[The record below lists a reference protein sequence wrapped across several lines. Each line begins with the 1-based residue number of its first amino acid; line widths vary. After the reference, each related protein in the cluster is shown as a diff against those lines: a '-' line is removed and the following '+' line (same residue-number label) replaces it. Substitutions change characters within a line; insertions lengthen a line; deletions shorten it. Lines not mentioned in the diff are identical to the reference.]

1 MKRTTIAVL
10 SAALLL
16 GGTLSSPA
24 VQAASPSEAGQSAV
38 SSDFKLNPAIKKEYG
53 GAVFE
58 LESLTATP
66 QSTEYL
72 ISRNIPQTLDPEMDR
87 NMMAMNYF
95 VMDSNGW
102 IYDRI
107 QAEDKGREKP
117 DGTFDRYYKEK
128 LGALKGKPKE
138 LIIKPYIG
146 GNYDDKSTKFA
157 EKASVTAKLSDKYP
171 VKLDQGKIG
180 TVNVTGVEFEKD
192 RTVLTLAIEGE
203 TASIQNVGTWL
214 VENGKTLDHT
224 RKELISVKDG
234 VYRYE
239 LEFPAVDR
247 KAPLQVKTKR
257 MTPVTFLKELEMRV
271 KLPQ

>member
-1 MKRTTIAVL
+1 MKKTTIAVL

-24 VQAASPSEAGQSAV
+24 VQAASRLEAGPSAV
-38 SSDFKLNPAIKKEYG
+38 SSELNLNPAIKKEYG

-58 LESLTATP
+58 LESLTATK
-66 QSTEYL
+66 QSMEYV
-72 ISRNIPQTLDPEMDR
+72 ISRNVPENMDPEMDR
-87 NMMAMNYF
+87 NIMAMNYV

-107 QAEDKGREKP
+107 QAEDKMREKP

-138 LIIKPYIG
+138 LIIKPYLG
-146 GNYDDKSTKFA
+146 GTNIKSA
-157 EKASVTAKLSDKYP
+157 GKADVTAKLTNKYP
-171 VKLDQGKIG
+171 VTLDQGKIG
-180 TVNVTGVEFEKD
+180 TMTVTGAKFEKK
-192 RTVLTLAIEGE
+192 RTVLTLSIQGE
-203 TASIQNVGTWL
+203 TASIQNAATWL
-214 VENGKTLDHT
+214 VENGKALDYS
-224 RKELISVKDG
+224 RKELISVNND

-247 KAPLQVKTKR
+247 KATLQVMTKR
-257 MTPVTFLKELEMRV
+257 MTPVAFLNELEMRV

>member
-1 MKRTTIAVL
+1 MKKTTIALL
-10 SAALLL
+10 SAALLI
-16 GGTLSSPA
+16 GGTWSSHA
-24 VQAASPSEAGQSAV
+24 VQAASQVEAGQSAV
-38 SSDFKLNPAIKKEYG
+38 SSGFKLNPAITKEYG

-58 LESLTATP
+58 LESLTTTP

-72 ISRNIPQTLDPEMDR
+72 ISRIMPETLDPEIDR
-87 NMMAMNYF
+87 NLMIMNYL

-138 LIIKPYIG
+138 LIILPYVG
-146 GNYDDKSTKFA
+146 GNYDDKSTKYSD
-157 EKASVTAKLSDKYP
+157 KASVTAKLSDNYP

-180 TVNVTGVEFEKD
+180 TMTVTDVKFEKK
-192 RTVLTLAIEGE
+192 RTVLTLSIEGK

-214 VENGKTLDHT
+214 LENGKAMDYS
-224 RKELISVKDG
+224 RKELISVKNG
-234 VYRYE
+234 VYHYE

-247 KAPLQVKTKR
+247 KVPLQVMTKR
-257 MTPVTFLKELEMRV
+257 MTPVTFLNELEMKV
-271 KLPQ
+271 KLQ

>member
-1 MKRTTIAVL
+1 MKKTTIVYL
-10 SAALLL
+10 SAALLI
-16 GGTLSSPA
+16 GGTLSSHT
-24 VQAASPSEAGQSAV
+24 VHAASQAEAGQSV
-38 SSDFKLNPAIKKEYG
+38 GSSGFKLNPAIIKEYG

-66 QSTEYL
+66 QFMEYV
-72 ISRNIPQTLDPEMDR
+72 ISRNVPENMDPKMDR
-87 NMMAMNYF
+87 NIMLMNYV

-107 QAEDKGREKP
+107 QAEDKMREKP

-128 LGALKGKPKE
+128 LGALKSKPKE
-138 LIIKPYIG
+138 LIIKPYVG
-146 GNYDDKSTKFA
+146 GNYDDKSTKLA
-157 EKASVTAKLSDKYP
+157 QKATVTAKLSDTYS

-180 TVNVTGVEFEKD
+180 TMTVTGVKFEKN
-192 RTVLTLAIEGE
+192 RTVLTLSIEGE

-214 VENGKTLDHT
+214 VENGKALDLT
-224 RKELISVKDG
+224 RKELIGLKDG

-247 KAPLQVKTKR
+247 NAALQVMTKR
-257 MTPVTFLKELEMRV
+257 MTPVTFLKELEMRI
-271 KLPQ
+271 KLQ